1 MNHKRA
7 IIVGATS
14 GIGKEVARQLV
25 AEGWY
30 IGIAG
35 RREALLKELQAEAP
49 SQISIQCIDVQE
61 DEAEARLYQLIE
73 QVGGMDL
80 FLQSSGIGRQNRDLS
95 ADIEIRT
102 LETNGTGFV
111 RMVGAAFRYFRKQGY
126 GHIAVISSIAGTKG
140 LGSAPAYSASKRFQ
154 NIYIDALEQLAYMQK
169 IPVCFTDI
177 RPGFVKTDIL
187 NDNKHYPMLM
197 DAQTTARHI
206 VCALKRK
213 KRVAIIDWRYRLLV
227 WGWRLIPRWIWK
239 RLPVKN

>member
-25 AEGWY
+25 AEGWH

-80 FLQSSGIGRQNRDLS
+80 FLQSSGIGRQNRDLN
-95 ADIEIRT
+95 ADLEI
-102 LETNGTGFV
+102 L
-111 RMVGAAFRYFRKQGY
+111 
-126 GHIAVISSIAGTKG
+126 
-140 LGSAPAYSASKRFQ
+140 
-154 NIYIDALEQLAYMQK
+154 ID
-169 IPVCFTDI
+169 
-177 RPGFVKTDIL
+177 
-187 NDNKHYPMLM
+187 
-197 DAQTTARHI
+197 
-206 VCALKRK
+206 
-213 KRVAIIDWRYRLLV
+213 
-227 WGWRLIPRWIWK
+227 
-239 RLPVKN
+239 